1 MHRIFRI
8 AQGASPAC
16 VLLLSAAHQHA
27 GNELWK
33 PVDVFMSHCEA
44 SSTGNVRSTSSLS
57 PSFQSPCGSHNIGVE
72 RPRTQLHTLATSNM
86 QREMETKDKRNN
98 MILSDTMS
106 LIAGSSHPE
115 LAKKISRELGVH
127 ISQTSMSRH
136 SDGEVS
142 IQFNENVRG
151 QDVFIIQSCTAPVN
165 DSIMELLLSVSCA
178 RRAGAKRVICVI
190 PYFGYKH
197 HRRASQISTK
207 HQSRFLSS
215 NAMDF
220 AKMLQEMGVDRVISV
235 DLQRPGQGQ
244 EACFF
249 DTDVPLE
256 VLLSLDSMVQYFVKS
271 KDIALNAKNTIVVTP
286 NAECFKKARKFQLGL
301 LDALKSKS
309 ENVNEDI
316 SVKLGAFLTQAVDSR
331 PLDYNNIELV
341 GHSLNVNGSDVII
354 VDDMIDTAGTLT
366 AIAKKLE
373 TMGAVNVYVT
383 ASHGLFT
390 ESSMSLIDTTKVL
403 RKVIVTNSLPQPSGI
418 SDSANKVVQV
428 NVGKS
433 LAKVILAEH
442 LRSLGYEGYIFTDNE
457 GEDKSESEDELLT
470 DE

>member
-1 MHRIFRI
+1 
-8 AQGASPAC
+8 
-16 VLLLSAAHQHA
+16 
-27 GNELWK
+27 
-33 PVDVFMSHCEA
+33 
-44 SSTGNVRSTSSLS
+44 
-57 PSFQSPCGSHNIGVE
+57 
-72 RPRTQLHTLATSNM
+72 
-86 QREMETKDKRNN
+86 
-98 MILSDTMS
+98 
-106 LIAGSSHPE
+106 
-115 LAKKISRELGVH
+115 
-127 ISQTSMSRH
+127 
-136 SDGEVS
+136 
-142 IQFNENVRG
+142 
-151 QDVFIIQSCTAPVN
+151 
-165 DSIMELLLSVSCA
+165 
-178 RRAGAKRVICVI
+178 
-190 PYFGYKH
+190 
-197 HRRASQISTK
+197 
-207 HQSRFLSS
+207 
-215 NAMDF
+215 
-220 AKMLQEMGVDRVISV
+220 
-235 DLQRPGQGQ
+235 
-244 EACFF
+244 
-249 DTDVPLE
+249 PLE